1 MATWSEQSVSGWLG
15 AFGIAYNA
23 NDPLQPLYDFIKA
36 NTPSL
41 YRGPTWDAY
50 EEACLRSNAILYFKT
65 TPGDCGTSA
74 VATSKYS
81 TDLQIQ
87 GQIGSSL
94 SIVTGGISNII
105 AGIAEIFTAA
115 HATAVANEQTV
126 NCAIANF
133 VNSVAPQ
140 IEAFYFAGKL
150 TGAQAYQ
157 AYQAMVTQAI
167 DGLGSVSKQDNW
179 GYGTQQILR
188 NMQALRGYI
197 YKVTPLLS
205 GLTYT
210 SVTTSLG
217 EDFSLA
223 STLGVAA
230 ASTVGAAAAASST
243 ASGITNA
250 VGSALGSLSSS
261 GLLQSPIALI
271 LIAGV
276 ILLFVFS
283 GDGDGES
290 KGRDITVHVEGG
302 S

>member
-1 MATWSEQSVSGWLG
+1 VSTWSEQSVSGWLG
-15 AFGIAYNA
+15 AFGIFYNSA
-23 NDPLQPLYDFIKA
+23 DPLQPLYDLIKA

-50 EEACLRSNAILYFKT
+50 EEACLRANGILYFKT
-65 TPGDCGTSA
+65 TPGDCGTA
-74 VATSKYS
+74 VVNTSKYA

-87 GQIGSSL
+87 GQIGQSL
-94 SIVTGGISNII
+94 AAVTGGISSII
-105 AGIAEIFTAA
+105 AGIAEIFTEA

-140 IEAFYFAGKL
+140 IESLFFTGKL
-150 TGAQAYQ
+150 TPAQAYQ

-188 NMQALRGYI
+188 NMQTLRGYV
-197 YKVTPLLS
+197 YEQTPLPAA
-205 GLTYT
+205 LTYSDIT
-210 SVTTSLG
+210 ESLG

-223 STLGVAA
+223 KALA
-230 ASTVGAAAAASST
+230 ASASPSIANSASSV
-243 ASGITNA
+243 ASSATNA
-250 VGSALGSLSSS
+250 IGSALGSLGAS
-261 GLLQSPIALI
+261 GLLESPVALI

-283 GDGDGES
+283 GDGDEES
-290 KGRDITVHVEGG
+290 NGRDVTVHVEGG
-302 S
+302 